1 MSDDMVMLFYQVVKV
16 QMQTKALRELLSQ
29 YLCENGYLI
38 DGKQPRNWITEKTDS
53 ELQNY
58 LHHLS
63 ASHPDEAKKL
73 LQIHKADKEQAPDNG
88 DGSLSL

>member
-1 MSDDMVMLFYQVVKV
+1 
-16 QMQTKALRELLSQ
+16 
-29 YLCENGYLI
+29 
-38 DGKQPRNWITEKTDS
+38 
-53 ELQNY
+53 
-58 LHHLS
+58 LS